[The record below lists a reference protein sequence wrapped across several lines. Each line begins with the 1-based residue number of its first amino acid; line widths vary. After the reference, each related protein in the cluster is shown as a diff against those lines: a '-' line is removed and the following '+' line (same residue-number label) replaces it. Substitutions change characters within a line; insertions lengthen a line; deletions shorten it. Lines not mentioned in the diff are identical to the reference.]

1 MKLAPWFFLPVLITT
16 YVDAALAQTKTQTI
30 SIYRCGADG
39 RDLRDSPCP
48 AHLPA
53 SDSQLIFDQPSAGQA
68 QASKE
73 IAAADAKRADAM
85 QKARLKQEAEAR
97 HLNGKVA
104 GIDGLKTSGQ
114 AASAPT
120 AKPPVTT
127 QSPKPPKP
135 PKPPKSPKH
144 PKAAEPSAAPG

>member
-1 MKLAPWFFLPVLITT
+1 MKLAPCLLLTAVITA
-16 YVDAALAQTKTQTI
+16 YVGAAMAQTKTRTI
-30 SIYRCGADG
+30 PVYRCGADG

-53 SDSQLIFDQPSAGQA
+53 SETQLIFDQPSAGQA
-68 QASKE
+68 QANKE
-73 IAAADAKRADAM
+73 IVEADAKRAEAM
-85 QKARLKQEAEAR
+85 QKARLRQEAEAR
-97 HLNGKVA
+97 RLNGQVA

-127 QSPKPPKP
+127 QSPKHPKP
-135 PKPPKSPKH
+135 PKPPKSPK
-144 PKAAEPSAAPG
+144 AATAGNSQG